1 MSEVSDHEQK
11 DEKVTLIEKPK
22 RTKTAKQVE
31 QFQKV
36 ILRKKEMDEKRK
48 LAKQIEASKLLLQ
61 HDPEFLK
68 QNSEVVKENKSEK
81 SKKSKKIIEKEYESS
96 SSSSSSS
103 ESSISE
109 EIPIKHKKEKKKK
122 NKKEVIQVKKS
133 KPRKAKLIIYS
144 ESEEDSTD
152 SEQKSDSD
160 HNKPVHKRNFK
171 TQQNK
176 KSVLNIQN
184 KDVKINIKPLYDPK
198 NYFV

>member
-11 DEKVTLIEKPK
+11 DEKVTLIEKPR

-48 LAKQIEASKLLLQ
+48 LAKQIEASKLLLK

-68 QNSEVVKENKSEK
+68 QNSEVKESKSEK
-81 SKKSKKIIEKEYESS
+81 SKRSKKIIEKEYESLS
-96 SSSSSSS
+96 GSSSSS

-122 NKKEVIQVKKS
+122 NKEVVQVKKS

-144 ESEEDSTD
+144 ESEESSTD

-160 HNKPVHKRNFK
+160 HKPVHKRNFK
-171 TQQNK
+171 SQQNK

>member
-1 MSEVSDHEQK
+1 MSEVSDHEQN

-68 QNSEVVKENKSEK
+68 QNSEVKESKPEK
-81 SKKSKKIIEKEYESS
+81 SKRSKKIIEKEYESS
-96 SSSSSSS
+96 SGSSSSS

-122 NKKEVIQVKKS
+122 NKEVVQVKKS

-144 ESEEDSTD
+144 ESEESSTD
-152 SEQKSDSD
+152 SEQKSDSN
-160 HNKPVHKRNFK
+160 HKPVHKRNFK
-171 TQQNK
+171 SQQNK